1 MSTGDWLH
9 TRAAEL
15 MLYHHLPGVTVEDV
29 EDLLAQ
35 GARTEVPAETVIG
48 GEGEASNALFIILEG
63 RIQVLLRDSAGQ
75 DRELASLEA
84 PALVGHVGLLEGA
97 HRSATYV
104 AELPTTFVA
113 FDRTLYEQLIRWTD
127 RGGTTFRRLL
137 LSSMTR
143 QLSARNDRLRSVM
156 GRIARDEVAASVSPA
171 PKASRKKGW
180 SQLRGKKLVG
190 DETEVDVLELAGLAE
205 GWNVDT
211 AGMDRISVVEDEDQK
226 RNKPRSWRK
235 R

>member
-1 MSTGDWLH
+1 MTTGDWLH

-29 EDLLAQ
+29 EQLLVQ
-35 GARTEVPAETVIG
+35 GTRTEVAAETVIG
-48 GEGEASNALFIILEG
+48 GEGEAASALFVILEG
-63 RIQVLLRDSAGQ
+63 RVLVLLRDASGV
-75 DRELASLEA
+75 DREVASLEA

-113 FDRTLYEQLIRWTD
+113 FDRPLYEQLIRWTD
-127 RGGTTFRRLL
+127 RTGTTFRRLL

-143 QLSARNDRLRSVM
+143 QLSARNDRLRAVM
-156 GRIARDEVAASVSPA
+156 GRIARDEVEASVA
-171 PKASRKKGW
+171 PDPMPKKKGW
-180 SQLRGKKLVG
+180 AQLRARKLVG
-190 DETEVDVLELAGLAE
+190 EETEVDVLELAGLAE
-205 GWNVDT
+205 GWHVDM

-226 RNKPRSWRK
+226 RTKGRRWR
-235 R
+235 RR